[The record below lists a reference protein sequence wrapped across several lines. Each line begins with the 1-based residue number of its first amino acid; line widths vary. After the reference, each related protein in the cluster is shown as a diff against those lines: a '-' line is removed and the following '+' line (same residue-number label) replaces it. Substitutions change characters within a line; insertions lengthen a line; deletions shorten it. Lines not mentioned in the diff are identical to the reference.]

1 MNNCIQ
7 SEITITADS
16 QPKKSKYY
24 ELINNPEILAE
35 IKEFRAMYEA
45 QKKALKEL
53 EER

>member
-7 SEITITADS
+7 SETTTTADN

-35 IKEFRAMYEA
+35 IKEYR
-45 QKKALKEL
+45 KHVRSP
-53 EER
+53 EESFKGT